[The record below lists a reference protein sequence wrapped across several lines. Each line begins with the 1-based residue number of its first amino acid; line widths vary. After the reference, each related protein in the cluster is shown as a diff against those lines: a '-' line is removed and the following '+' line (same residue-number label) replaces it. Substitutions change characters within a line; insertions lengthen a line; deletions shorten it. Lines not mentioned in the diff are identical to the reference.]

1 MQGEKT
7 KKTTAKK
14 NYRLFVMMND
24 ELLFKTRLNKH
35 YDELKWLYCE
45 LFQHEENPL
54 VYFDDLMQI
63 VKQYYKQREVYLK
76 ALDIKR
82 EENPDWYETNNFI
95 GMTMFVDSFS
105 KTVKGLEKR
114 LPYLME
120 SNIKYI
126 KLLAHQDNNDEIIIN
141 NNLNAIDY
149 GTVEEFCKLTK
160 KCHKNKLS
168 VCVSLKNESWNIY
181 EANKFN
187 NIVNELLDITNQG
200 IDIVQLD
207 IPKDD
212 YSLEKLHTI
221 IRMLRML
228 VEIVCPATLLLGNIK
243 VELNQAIAY
252 LGTKE
257 KPELHMMNNISLM
270 PILWH
275 TVATKDVSLLK
286 NQIDKWKYEV
296 DLSKVNNYLR
306 SEEAISWDL
315 DYTFLQKQGIS
326 EDMHKIFLNQFY
338 TGEFEGSSSLGKLWA
353 KENICGTTAS
363 LCGIES
369 FEIKKDKDKIKQAIK
384 MDLMLHAIVL
394 SLAGI
399 PVIYSGDEIGQYNDY
414 SYVDDE
420 TKDLRYIHQGA
431 FNWRKAGR
439 RKLNNVIQS
448 RVYQG
453 IEKLTKLHL
462 EYDIFM
468 TNVTQYTLDTGNKA
482 ILAIVRETNNE
493 RFIGLYN
500 FGDKEEIANIKEND
514 GIYKDIYNKEKN
526 ITAVNLAIPSH
537 GIIWLWRAK

>member
-76 ALDIKR
+76 ALDLKR

-126 KLLAHQDNNDEIIIN
+126 KLLAHQD

-221 IRMLRML
+221 IRMFRML
-228 VEIVCPATLLLGNIK
+228 IEIVCPATLLLGNIK

-286 NQIDKWKYEV
+286 NQIDKWKYDV

-384 MDLMLHAIVL
+384 MNLMLHAIVL

-420 TKDLRYIHQGA
+420 TKDLRYIHQGV

-468 TNVTQYTLDTGNKA
+468 TNARQYTLDTGNKA